1 MRSISSEKLEEL
13 KKEVEKEF
21 PESYG
26 LQQVHLARLIIEE
39 KTKNLTVKER
49 IQYYR
54 EIAKKIEEK
63 SYERHTPY

>member
-1 MRSISSEKLEEL
+1 MQDISKEKLEEL

-39 KTKNLTVKER
+39 KTRGLNKKEL
-49 IQYYR
+49 IEYYQKAR
-54 EIAKKIEEK
+54 KALK
-63 SYERHTPY
+63 P